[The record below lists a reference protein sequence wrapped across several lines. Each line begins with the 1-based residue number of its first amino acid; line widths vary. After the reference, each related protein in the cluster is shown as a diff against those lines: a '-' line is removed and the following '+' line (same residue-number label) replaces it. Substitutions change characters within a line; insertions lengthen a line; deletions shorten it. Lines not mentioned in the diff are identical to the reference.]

1 MTVQWAQI
9 FQASFAGDTSRVR
22 AALQGAATCDYC
34 GRASVGISYDY
45 SSNGSGNKDYFE
57 RTKDSTFT
65 WYPRVGTA
73 PDFPDV
79 PKHIARA
86 AKEAHAS
93 ESINSLMSAILMA
106 RTVVEATAKD
116 KGIKTGNLVAKI
128 DELASKGL
136 IRLSTK
142 DAAHEIRH
150 FGNDMAHGDIED
162 VPGAED
168 VQDVLVLM
176 DEILSEVF
184 QGPARTARLMKRRA
198 TPKDDSLKQRPSV

>member
-1 MTVQWAQI
+1 MTATLCAFCEKHSHMTAVWAEVVVSGG
-9 FQASFAGDTSRVR
+9 ASLLQT
-22 AALQGAATCDYC
+22 AARCDNC
-34 GRASVGISYDY
+34 GRASLAATRNFANV
-45 SSNGSGNKDYFE
+45 
-57 RTKDSTFT
+57 RTD
-65 WYPRVGTA
+65 PRDKYRDTPDAAFQWFPRTGVA

-79 PKHIARA
+79 PGHIARA

-93 ESINSLMSAILMA
+93 ESINSYMSAILMA

-116 KGIKTGNLVAKI
+116 KGIKTGHLVAKI
-128 DELASKGL
+128 DELASKGF

-162 VPGAED
+162 VPDAED

-176 DEILSEVF
+176 DEILAEVF
-184 QGPARTARLMKRRA
+184 QGPARTARLMQKRTA
-198 TPKDDSLKQRPSV
+198 PKTP